1 MSALIP
7 ILDRPVGDSINAVDA
22 RELHRALEVGRDF
35 SNWIKSRIADL
46 DLAEGADFEKL
57 NASASPN
64 LASANRVDYVI
75 GLDAAKHIAMAE
87 RNDAGRRVR
96 SYFIE
101 IEKRARNPIA
111 ALNDPT
117 TLRKLLLDNVEKV
130 LALEAKVEEQR
141 PAVEFTE
148 RVCRTV
154 NECNLRVT
162 ARILGL
168 KQNELIEWCLAHEI
182 LFREGRRETLT
193 PYAQYQPRYFRVRA
207 YTYSDNE
214 GVQRVSGQTLVTG
227 EGIYWLAKRLGVTPT
242 FPPDLPSGTN
252 APGGEA

>member
-1 MSALIP
+1 
-7 ILDRPVGDSINAVDA
+7 
-22 RELHRALEVGRDF
+22 
-35 SNWIKSRIADL
+35 
-46 DLAEGADFEKL
+46 
-57 NASASPN
+57 
-64 LASANRVDYVI
+64 
-75 GLDAAKHIAMAE
+75 
-87 RNDAGRRVR
+87 VR

-101 IEKRARNPIA
+101 VEKRARSPIA

-154 NECNLRVT
+154 NEHSIRAT
-162 ARILGL
+162 ARILGI
-168 KQNELIEWCLAHEI
+168 KQGELIAWLLDSQI
-182 LFREGRRETLT
+182 LFREGRHERLM
-193 PYAQYQPRYFRVRA
+193 PYAQYAPRYFRVRA
-207 YTYSDNE
+207 FTYTSDE
-214 GVQRVSGQTLVTG
+214 GVERSNGQTLVTG

-242 FPPDLPSGTN
+242 FPTDTN

>member
-1 MSALIP
+1 MSALIT
-7 ILDRPVGDSINAVDA
+7 ILDRSVGDSINAVDA

-35 SNWIKSRIADL
+35 SNWIKSRIVDL
-46 DLAEGADFEKL
+46 GLVDGADFEVF
-57 NASASPN
+57 
-64 LASANRVDYVI
+64 ANPGENPSGGRPRTDYII

-101 IEKRARNPIA
+101 IEKRARNPVA

-154 NECNLRVT
+154 NEHSIRAT
-162 ARILGL
+162 ARILGI
-168 KQNELIEWCLAHEI
+168 KQNDLIAWLLGSEI
-182 LFREGRRETLT
+182 MFREGRQERLT
-193 PYAQYQPRYFRVRA
+193 PYAQYTPRYFRVRA
-207 YTYSDNE
+207 FTYSGDD
-214 GVQRVSGQTLVTG
+214 GVERSNGQTLVTG

-242 FPPDLPSGTN
+242 FPTDTN